1 MAMGKECEKPSADVI
16 ILDGE
21 DVVTTSGGG
30 FPDTDI
36 EM

>member
-1 MAMGKECEKPSADVI
+1 MGKEYEKPSVDVI
-16 ILDGE
+16 ILDWE